1 MSLGFGVGDVI
12 AVSTLARSVWG
23 RFRDSS
29 DQFNAIQTEVAGLY
43 LALDDIANNL
53 SGLQATDKQVK
64 DLSVLTEGCRGV
76 LDDTDQFI
84 LKNEI
89 LRTEPSS
96 LGSKTQKAWRKL
108 KWDPATVNELRDRM
122 VSNATFLNAFNTS
135 LARSVSSARKLNLDI
150 SDIGCMKGSV

>member
-1 MSLGFGVGDVI
+1 MKS
-12 AVSTLARSVWG
+12 R
-23 RFRDSS
+23 
-29 DQFNAIQTEVAGLY
+29 VAGLY

-89 LRTEPSS
+89 LSTESSS

-108 KWDPATVNELRDRM
+108 KWDPATVNELRVRM

-135 LARSVSSARKLNLDI
+135 LARSVSLAKKLNLT
-150 SDIGCMKGSV
+150 